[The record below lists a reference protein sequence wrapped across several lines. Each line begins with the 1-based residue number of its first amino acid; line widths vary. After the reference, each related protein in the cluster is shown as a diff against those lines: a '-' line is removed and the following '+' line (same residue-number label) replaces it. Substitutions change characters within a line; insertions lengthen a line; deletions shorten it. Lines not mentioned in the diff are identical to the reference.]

1 MSEKEKSEK
10 LFIHAFRE
18 VRTYI
23 LKNQLKQGDILPS
36 EAQLCQEIGVS
47 RNVLREAIK
56 SMELIGLVKARPG
69 RGTEVMEFNMD
80 FFLQHIML
88 FNMAGDD
95 EHIRQMF
102 QIRKT
107 LELGFMRQA
116 FDSIRPEQIRR
127 MRELTEQMRISWE
140 ESGAFASEDRNFHMT
155 LFSSVGNPV
164 LNSLLNAI
172 WEIDK
177 GYQLEEKLPHL
188 ASSVSKHEAI
198 VKGLEDYDYISFA
211 RAMDLHYTSGKY
223 SPERKDYEEY

>member
-1 MSEKEKSEK
+1 MSEKEANEK

-47 RNVLREAIK
+47 RNVMREAIK
-56 SMELIGLVKARPG
+56 SMELMGLVKARPG

-116 FDSIRPEQIRR
+116 FDSIQPEQIRH
-127 MRELTEQMRISWE
+127 MRELVEKMRISWE
-140 ESGAFASEDRNFHMT
+140 ESGAFAVEDRDFHLT
-155 LFSSVGNPV
+155 LFSSIGNPV
-164 LNSLLNAI
+164 LNSLLRAI

-177 GYQLEEKLPHL
+177 DYQLEEKLPHL
-188 ASSVSKHEAI
+188 STSVNKHDDI
-198 VKGLEDYDYISFA
+198 VKGLEEYDYLSFA
-211 RAMDLHYTSGKY
+211 RAMDRHYSSGKY
-223 SPERKDYEEY
+223 SPVEKNYEEY